1 VQGFRIVLPVFLG
14 GDLKPGQTTASYGLK
29 LHTGGWGM
37 AKTKISSTDLIW
49 VFTEKLRSFGDC
61 APTVSIAIVPS
72 KDGWTAVT
80 NAWARSRHPLC
91 AKRIEQIQK
100 QLREIYVLAKD

>member
-1 VQGFRIVLPVFLG
+1 MGRLRHFTGLG
-14 GDLKPGQTTASYGLK
+14 AAETGQTTASYGLK